1 MRRLLMAT
9 AVLPLAFGSAGC
21 ALAQSS
27 TPVFQD
33 NASEARNK
41 ASNSQANAELFYMI
55 QQLQGEVRRLQGEVE
70 EQRNVIDRLSR
81 QSRDR
86 YIDLDQRILELSDK
100 VSSSGAAV
108 GNSQGDNAGAAES
121 AEPDKPMTK
130 VYRQPEADERQAYE
144 QIQDLIHKE
153 KNYDE
158 AINRIYDFVDK
169 YPEGDLSVNA
179 YYWLGEVYLV
189 KPQLEQAK
197 QAFTIVA
204 TRYEDHRKAPDAVY
218 KLGVTLDRLGE
229 KTEAKNRME
238 SVVRNYP
245 DTKAAELA
253 QKYLD
258 SAGG

>member
-1 MRRLLMAT
+1 MRYLLMAT
-9 AVLPLAFGSAGC
+9 AALSLAFVPVGG
-21 ALAQSS
+21 ALAQSA

-33 NASEARNK
+33 NASGASNK

-70 EQRNVIDRLSR
+70 VQRNLIDRLSR

-86 YIDLDQRILELSDK
+86 YIDLDQRILELSET
-100 VSSSGAAV
+100 VAAASSGDSV
-108 GNSQGDNAGAAES
+108 PSGNAEGSDAGQAE
-121 AEPDKPMTK
+121 KPATK

-144 QIQDLIHKE
+144 QIQDLIHK
-153 KNYDE
+153 KKDYDE
-158 AINRIYDFVDK
+158 AISRIYDFVDK

-229 KTEAKNRME
+229 KAEAKSRME
-238 SVVRNYP
+238 SVVGNYP

-258 SAGG
+258 SAGS

>member
-1 MRRLLMAT
+1 MAT
-9 AVLPLAFGSAGC
+9 VALSLALVPVGG
-21 ALAQSS
+21 ALAQSA

-33 NASEARNK
+33 NASEARKN
-41 ASNSQANAELFYMI
+41 AGNSQANAELFYMI
-55 QQLQGEVRRLQGEVE
+55 QQLQGEIRRLQGEVE
-70 EQRNVIDRLSR
+70 EQRNLINRLTR

-86 YIDLDQRILELSDK
+86 YIDLDQRILGLSEK
-100 VSSSGAAV
+100 VASGGGSATPSAANLPSSG
-108 GNSQGDNAGAAES
+108 S
-121 AEPDKPMTK
+121 EPLQRPVTK
-130 VYRQPEADERQAYE
+130 VYRQPEREERQAYE
-144 QIQDLIHKE
+144 QIQDLIHKD

-158 AINRIYDFVDK
+158 AISQIYDFVDE

-204 TRYEDHRKAPDAVY
+204 TRYADHRKAPDAVY
-218 KLGVTLDRLGE
+218 KLGVTLDRLDE
-229 KTEAKNRME
+229 KAEAEGRME

-245 DTKAAELA
+245 DSNAAKLA

-258 SAGG
+258 SAGS